1 MILLRRRHGSLLLL
15 VAVLIVV
22 CAMLGASVAV
32 RVQTDGNLAQLRR
45 RDDQLRAAAWSGV
58 RVAMHALNDQR
69 DQILAGADLE
79 LPESVTVFEDELRG
93 EQGRITFEAVEQPA
107 SEEIAANPTI
117 RAAGQAALIDVNL
130 ADAAI
135 LVKLG
140 CDSATAQAAIS
151 SKPAGGYAL
160 ADDVLGE
167 LTTSPREAADVV
179 PRQPGAPFAQLP
191 TGSGPDSAVPLSTL
205 LTASAW
211 DCQVPGS
218 VGTSSGQTRILGRLL
233 LGGGLEDSMRAEL
246 DRLVGAAAKPQVEA
260 MLTDA
265 AWKGKKLSD
274 AVLALAAAGVPPRQ
288 IGSVLDLICADAKA
302 FPRGR
307 LDLLRARPRLLETL
321 PGIDAPLAER
331 LTATRSSLDSAARV
345 DLAWPLTQGVLSAQ
359 QFAAIADRVTNRSL
373 QWRIRVRAVI
383 ERLGGVVSEAAA
395 TDSRT
400 DEPPKGMLIDAIID
414 CSGPKVRVVGMYDAT
429 WQMVAEGLAR
439 NARATAPMPDLPM
452 PDAAD
457 SASEGGLSR
466 EGPESPRPKPR
477 PRPRQ
482 PDMVSSRRASNSLR
496 SEDSR
501 VPPPEDDGGLMMDG
515 SESLPSSGRSDP
527 VRESG
532 SGDSQGG
539 RSGRWRPR

>member
-1 MILLRRRHGSLLLL
+1 MNRLRSRHGSLLLL

-45 RDDQLRAAAWSGV
+45 RDDQLRAVAWSGV
-58 RVAMHALNDQR
+58 RVAMHALKEQR
-69 DQILAGADLE
+69 DQILAGADFE

-93 EQGRITFEAVEQPA
+93 EQGRITFEAVA
-107 SEEIAANPTI
+107 STTREAAAATEVV
-117 RAAGQAALIDVNL
+117 RASAQSALIDINL
-130 ADAAI
+130 AETAL

-140 CDSATAQAAIS
+140 CDPATAAAAIS
-151 SKPAGGYAL
+151 SRPAGGYAL

-167 LTTSPREAADVV
+167 LTAADDSMSIV
-179 PRQPGAPFAQLP
+179 PRQPG
-191 TGSGPDSAVPLSTL
+191 VPLPDPQTGLPAAAVTPLSSL

-211 DCQVPGS
+211 DCQHPGS
-218 VGTSSGQTRILGRLL
+218 VAGQGQGGIARRLL

-265 AWKGKKLSD
+265 AWKGKKLAD
-274 AVLALAAAGVPPRQ
+274 AVQALAAAGVPPRQ

-307 LDLLRARPRLLETL
+307 LDLLRAPPRLLETL

-331 LTATRSSLDSAARV
+331 LVATRASLDATSKG
-345 DLAWPLTQGVLSAQ
+345 DLAWPLTQGVLSPQ
-359 QFAAIADRVTNRSL
+359 QFAAIADKVTNRSL
-373 QWRIRVRAVI
+373 QWRIKVRAVI
-383 ERLGGVVSEAAA
+383 ERLGGATAAGSA
-395 TDSRT
+395 TTEPRS
-400 DEPPKGMLIDAIID
+400 DEPPEGLLVDAIID
-414 CSGPKVRVVGMYDAT
+414 CSGPKVRVVGMYEAT
-429 WQMVAEGLAR
+429 WQAVANGIVRSA
-439 NARATAPMPDLPM
+439 NARATPLEQP
-452 PDAAD
+452 AASEIPTD
-457 SASEGGLSR
+457 SAVEGGLNA
-466 EGPESPRPKPR
+466 EPPKPAPVKR
-477 PRPRQ
+477 KPRQ

-501 VPPPEDDGGLMMDG
+501 VSPPEDAGSVMMEG

-527 VRESG
+527 VRESA